1 MSVLIGQHTSNTK
14 LHYQGFSDEVEND
27 TMPILEEKNN
37 GSIFEV
43 LDTNDVYVW
52 HIDNWYL
59 KGGGLGLGTK
69 LFTMTGGVTLQN
81 SAIET
86 SMLDGGVGSKM
97 IPANS
102 LKAGDVINFYWFS
115 RLTCGTSQQST
126 IRLKLGGNILKES
139 LATLPNNLTENM
151 FEGDIKVVV
160 LSTGEA
166 GLCRISGSSEV
177 TQNNLTGLKR
187 DLGSSQTFVID
198 TTTDLEFDFTY
209 QWSTAAVTNVH
220 TSYAANIIKN

>member
-1 MSVLIGQHTSNTK
+1 MSVLVGQHTSLTK

-43 LDTNDVYVW
+43 LDSNDVYIW

-86 SMLDGGVGSKM
+86 SMLDGGVGSKI

-102 LKAGDVINFYWFS
+102 LKAGDILDFYWFS

-126 IRLKLGGNILKES
+126 IRLKLGGQVLKENT
-139 LATLPNNLTENM
+139 AILPNNLIANM
-151 FEGDIKVVV
+151 FEGDIKIVI
-160 LSTGEA
+160 LSVGVGGT
-166 GLCRISGSSEV
+166 CRISGSSEV

-187 DLGSSQTFVID
+187 DLGNSVIIGIN
-198 TTTDLEFDFTY
+198 TTIDNEFDFTY
-209 QWSTAAVTNVH
+209 KWAAAAVGNIH
-220 TSYAANIIKN
+220 TSYAANLIKN

>member
-14 LHYQGFSDEVEND
+14 LIYQGFSTEVEEE
-27 TMPILEEKNN
+27 TMPVLAEINN

-43 LDTNDVYVW
+43 IDTGDIYIW

-81 SAIET
+81 SAVET
-86 SMLDGGVGSKM
+86 SMLDGGVGSKI

-115 RLTCGTSQQST
+115 RLTCGTSQQSY
-126 IRLKLGGNILKES
+126 IRLKLGGNTLKES
-139 LATLPNNLTENM
+139 LATLPNNLVGNM
-151 FEGDIKVVV
+151 FEGDVKIVI
-160 LSTGEA
+160 LSVG
-166 GLCRISGSSEV
+166 
-177 TQNNLTGLKR
+177 
-187 DLGSSQTFVID
+187 
-198 TTTDLEFDFTY
+198 
-209 QWSTAAVTNVH
+209 
-220 TSYAANIIKN
+220 